1 MNFILAFSLLLLAV
15 AVVLGLVKL
24 WCGPTAIDRI
34 LAFDLVCV
42 ALVGMMVVLSIRWRT
57 ELFVELILIYS
68 LLGFLSTVAFAF
80 YLGRPTAGGSGAKP
94 GLDDTPSAGEEGG
107 KPGR

>member
-1 MNFILAFSLLLLAV
+1 MNFILAFSLFLLAV

-24 WCGPTAIDRI
+24 WRGPTAIDRI

-57 ELFVELILIYS
+57 ELFVELILIFS
-68 LLGFLSTVAFAF
+68 LLGFLSTVAFAI
-80 YLGRPTAGGSGAKP
+80 YLRGSLAGNGQAATTPTSTPPQGGS
-94 GLDDTPSAGEEGG
+94 AGRSE
-107 KPGR
+107 P